1 MEAKIQK
8 WGNSLGLRIPNHI
21 VKDLSLLH
29 GSIVE
34 IEEEADTIV
43 IRPKEKHNLDDMLN
57 SINNTNIH
65 SEISFGRPEGEEI
78 W

>member
-21 VKDLSLLH
+21 IKDLSLLH

-57 SINNTNIH
+57 LINNTNIH
-65 SEISFGRPEGEEI
+65 SEVSFGRPEGEEI